1 MTQGSC
7 RGAPAPWW
15 GSLYLERARPFRYQL
30 HLHPSTSFDPQEL
43 KLAADAELERGE
55 LEVEDPWWEGV
66 DVPADV
72 EASFMAETATLSP
85 SSRPDPNASAL
96 RGEASDSDVE
106 DGGRCVCWESVGVLV
121 ALEFDRYS
129 KRCFLC
135 SECFDPYS
143 LVATHTLPKPSPAAL
158 YHFHRLM
165 QALCALGSLGLLNR
179 FGAAAGVY
187 DDEGEGSSGE
197 GAEESKAGDRE
208 PSEGKGDEAL

>member
-1 MTQGSC
+1 VKQGPC

-15 GSLYLERARPFRYQL
+15 GRVRVRGGGELGAHAPPFAAVDPYQL

-121 ALEFDRYS
+121 ALEFY
-129 KRCFLC
+129 
-135 SECFDPYS
+135 
-143 LVATHTLPKPSPAAL
+143 
-158 YHFHRLM
+158 
-165 QALCALGSLGLLNR
+165 
-179 FGAAAGVY
+179 
-187 DDEGEGSSGE
+187 
-197 GAEESKAGDRE
+197 
-208 PSEGKGDEAL
+208 